1 MDYQKK
7 YLKYKNKYLELKQK
21 GGNNRAS
28 IDDEKIGITC
38 DELPKFGFGNRQGT
52 CWLIVCMTILLFC
65 DNRKLQTIFIENK
78 NNTINV
84 SDKYYK
90 LSTFMDVKNYLFN
103 NKISELIKNLKNR
116 FLIKNN
122 LKQEINSISYDFE
135 ECISIFNLFEYGFNS
150 YELNNNKKNEFEDPF
165 RTKSKTTEISQE
177 SSYFSLINRTGH
189 GANNIEQFLFFNII
203 SILLLDKYICT
214 EKISDNYDIHPNNI
228 GILVYTLSHSTC
240 FLKCSE
246 YTYYVNNEYIIKY
259 DYIKFFDKL
268 KELKRLNLDYTIIY
282 INNLIYFGP
291 CIVVDNTIET
301 FVVLDNNSNIILPDK
316 QCIIDK
322 TNKII
327 ELSVTRENIKKST
340 IQSFDSNV
348 NFSNCYFTDENDWY
362 TKSYQFLVFILK
374 NSASKNNI
382 IEIYKKSSVD
392 INIFFK
398 FIITVNY
405 VFDYKI
411 IAIFCKYINDNN
423 LQLSDN
429 CVLETLTYVL
439 TNYTLNLLDIYL
451 YNINVSVENI
461 NNIFNNIILLTSIK
475 PELFTKF
482 CQYIKDKNIQ
492 LSEDVIINILVNSS
506 DNILIMFL
514 NNIDVTA
521 EHINK
526 YFNTITINNSKNNK
540 IKILFEY
547 IKNKNIQL
555 TNEVK
560 LDILTKI
567 ILFNYDNNIFSNIQ
581 IILITNLLKIFLN
594 NITITSEN
602 IISCLNNIITN
613 NLTPNFKI
621 FNELCKYIN
630 KEIKLS
636 EEDISNI
643 LVNIFVY
650 DHNNSVNILNIF
662 LDNIEITTEN
672 INKHLIFISKF
683 SSKTE
688 LFNVFCQYIK
698 NKNIQLTNQVK
709 VETIINI
716 IDSSTIDMLNIF
728 LNNIEITNEN
738 ISECFSKISLSEIN
752 KHFFDILIKYKT
764 IQITSPNIKQQ
775 KKKQKQQLIKELKKK

>member
-567 ILFNYDNNIFSNIQ
+567 ILSKYDDNIFSNIQ
-581 IILITNLLKIFLN
+581 IILITNLLKIILN

-688 LFNVFCQYIK
+688 LFDVFCQYIK

-775 KKKQKQQLIKELKKK
+775 KKKKKKKLIKK

>member
-382 IEIYKKSSVD
+382 IEIYKKSGVD

-567 ILFNYDNNIFSNIQ
+567 ILSKYDDNIFSNIQ
-581 IILITNLLKIFLN
+581 IILITNLLKIILN

-688 LFNVFCQYIK
+688 LFDVFCQYIK

>member
-567 ILFNYDNNIFSNIQ
+567 ILSKYDDNIFSNIQ
-581 IILITNLLKIFLN
+581 IILITNLLKIILN

-688 LFNVFCQYIK
+688 LFDVFCQYIK